1 MNEGSYTTDEIAKL
15 LKVSKLTV
23 YDLIKKGTL
32 PAYRVGKQMRIDARD
47 LNTYKNQ
54 NKMISS
60 APSTVHESS
69 ASSKSSIVISGQ
81 DMSLDLLGTH
91 LEQIADVQA
100 LRSYQGSLNSLIS
113 MYQGKG
119 DIVSVHL
126 FDGETGAYNLPFVNR
141 ILTGRSYLV
150 VNLLVR
156 KAGFYVQTNNP
167 MQLTKWSDLQKK
179 DLILANREKGSG
191 ARVLLD
197 EQLKIHGINP
207 GTILGYQHEETS
219 HLNVAS
225 TVKQGK
231 ADVGVGIE
239 KAAKIVDTDFIPLIE
254 EQYDLVLLKTKTN
267 QAFIDQTLTILNSP
281 EFKQEIKAL
290 GGYNTAQCGKILY
303 EQ

>member
-60 APSTVHESS
+60 SPSTVPESS

-91 LEQIADVQA
+91 LERSTDVQA

-126 FDGETGAYNLPFVNR
+126 FDGETRAYNLPFVNR

>member
-60 APSTVHESS
+60 SPSTVPESS

-91 LEQIADVQA
+91 LERSTDVQA

-207 GTILGYQHEETS
+207 GTLLGYQHEETS

-254 EQYDLVLLKTKTN
+254 EQYDLVLLKTRTN